1 MLQNIFFVTSLF
13 LTLQNKGW
21 WTYEVCFGKGIYQ
34 YHEEGTCICNA
45 FTTLGGVVLKQLF
58 LLFLTYL
65 CLFLFRLPANEI
77 VGDKISLGVF
87 SNETDWSQEKIEK
100 VRIRENIFVVVQ
112 FYSWLRLYFPLLQT
126 NSMINHKSQL
136 IQVYRTGKL
145 KEK

>member
-1 MLQNIFFVTSLF
+1 M
-13 LTLQNKGW
+13 
-21 WTYEVCFGKGIYQ
+21 
-34 YHEEGTCICNA
+34 
-45 FTTLGGVVLKQLF
+45 
-58 LLFLTYL
+58 
-65 CLFLFRLPANEI
+65 FLFRLPANEI
-77 VGDKISLGVF
+77 LGDKISLGVF